1 MNKNIKMISI
11 IAFSV
16 SIFSLFF
23 ACNKETDS
31 ENSVLRQKEMEGDPV
46 EGLTILGD
54 QLPNPYSIENMTT
67 AYDSLVADSVF
78 NIGDP
83 SNILAPTHL
92 YVRFLPED
100 STEFNSLIDDTTLA
114 LFDYPLDYE
123 IEQRGIYYHDPTIP
137 EDECTWLYTVVP
149 IDYSFPT
156 NITYQILDSCIIP
169 EENTPYYY
177 YHDKMEEKS
186 CWLFQPDLMEDDEQ
200 KSTSKKTPKGT
211 IMVQS
216 NSGWVSVKKVKVLAN
231 NFVKIAKGWTDLSG
245 YYEVDKSFLVKEV
258 KYKIVF
264 ENEIGFKVWGNL
276 GCLSPATY
284 NKGKQSSYGCD
295 AYFLETSIGWK
306 WATINNAVYE
316 YFQLCPS
323 NSITKPPSDLRIW
336 VTTSDSVETTVG
348 SASMLRRTWGLYGF
362 NFNSQI
368 LNFLLN
374 VNRISLSANALAIIT
389 KFAQPDLTITIG
401 NEYSNYKKIFQT
413 TFHECA
419 HASHWQKVGSAYW
432 VNYINYIITYG
443 WEDPDNPYGDGSG
456 ANAGYCGVGE
466 MWGNYM
472 GSLFRSQYF
481 NEEDWED
488 FFEDD
493 EYWFNPGFLQRVDS
507 IPDISLSDIYSCLTS
522 STITFPSLITQ
533 LKTKTDYDSQIDND
547 FNSYPDWP

>member
-100 STEFNSLIDDTTLA
+100 STEFNALIDDETLA

-186 CWLFQPDLMEDDEQ
+186 CWLFQSNLMEENEQ
-200 KSTSKKTPKGT
+200 KSISKKYPEGT
-211 IMVQS
+211 IS
-216 NSGWVSVKKVKVLAN
+216 LTTTGDAPKLSYGNGVKCVKVITN
-231 NFVKIAKGWTDLSG
+231 NIVKIGTG
-245 YYEVDKSFLVKEV
+245 YTNSYGEYYISKFYYVNKVNYSVS
-258 KYKIVF
+258 F
-264 ENEIGFKVWGNL
+264 ENALFFKIWAQLN
-276 GCLSPATY
+276 CFTPAYY
-284 NKGKQSSYGCD
+284 NKGSHNSTGYSFNFD
-295 AYFLETSIGWK
+295 TNSLGWK
-306 WATINNAVYE
+306 WAAANNATFLYKMII
-316 YFQLCPS
+316 CPYY
-323 NSITKPPSDLRIW
+323 NITQPPTYLRIW
-336 VTTSDSVETTVG
+336 IYPMNNG
-348 SASMLRRTWGLYGF
+348 WFGCAPMGR
-362 NFNSQI
+362 QI
-368 LNFLLN
+368 NMSPQLFTNY
-374 VNRISLSANALAIIT
+374 LAIASFNPT
-389 KFAQPDLTITIG
+389 NAVRWVLPD
-401 NEYSNYKKIFQT
+401 IFVMSQST
-413 TFHECA
+413 STCNFYGSLWHELA
-419 HASHWQKVGSAYW
+419 HASHYSSVGASYW
-432 VNYINYIITYG
+432 LNYISGIVSHTG
-443 WEDPDNPYGDGSG
+443 YGDDST
-456 ANAGYCGVGE
+456 GYNCGYIGVGE
-466 MWGNYM
+466 MWAKC
-472 GSLFRSQYF
+472 
-481 NEEDWED
+481 
-488 FFEDD
+488 FEDIVGQHYLND
-493 EYWFNPGFLQRVDS
+493 NYDITQPYWFKPFILTELHFDLGFTPHQIYEALNSSSINRV
-507 IPDISLSDIYSCLTS
+507 SLIKEQLIADYPNQS
-522 STITFPSLITQ
+522 STIIQKFA
-533 LKTKTDYDSQIDND
+533 YYG
-547 FNSYPDWP
+547 F